1 MSLFKKPGASLL
13 VVGLLLFF
21 LVRPIAGSLPLVG
34 GILGTISW
42 VVGALGIVG
51 GGYLLLRS
59 TLGPGATS

>member
-1 MSLFKKPGASLL
+1 M
-13 VVGLLLFF
+13 VGLLLVF
-21 LVRPIAGSLPLVG
+21 LVGPIAGSLPLVG

-51 GGYLLLRS
+51 GGYLMLRS